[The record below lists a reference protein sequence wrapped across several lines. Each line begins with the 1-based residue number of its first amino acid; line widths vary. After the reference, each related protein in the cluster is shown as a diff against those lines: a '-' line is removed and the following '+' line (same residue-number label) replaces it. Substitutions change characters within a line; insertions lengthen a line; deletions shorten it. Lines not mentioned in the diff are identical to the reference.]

1 MRLFQGIHVVAY
13 GCDAAQLEIWE
24 RQVRDHGG
32 TLTRARRGDA
42 ISNEQLRAA
51 THVVCATLPPN
62 NLILRCEAFRKPLP
76 LLKTDWLAASLHYE
90 RLVWTKFYHWNLAVR
105 VSKMIRKRTVSA
117 PCSNSR
123 LSSLNFENDISPR
136 TRIKR
141 NRPASFTGAR
151 RVTNRQGGEISSPFC
166 NPSSSSSSGRYV
178 GKLPVVLTWN
188 ANNLRARLV
197 GLGGKGGSSVGV
209 GGGGEGLKDLA
220 ILHNVDII
228 CIQEVCMDITA
239 LQRHLSPLPSSSG
252 AAPTRES
259 DLSTRSNNN
268 GRTSSERMQITP
280 PRRRR
285 VQHRQGEGGDEVSIR
300 RIAPE
305 LSSAN
310 YIIET
315 RSAPYWLPEDF
326 RMSVWSLNGD
336 EDNKGKAKG
345 KGVGV
350 IMRSSWAPENF
361 ERALGFSLDDPE
373 LESHARFSEGR
384 CITLQ
389 LREELVLLVTYS
401 PQDSFNT
408 CRSCSAIDMLEGGHG
423 GIGTSERRKLLNQ
436 SQIPCFRTQVW
447 DRALRKYISSLLSEP
462 RKKHLIWCGVGRV
475 SRCVKIHRVFCLSPT
490 HHY

>member
-24 RQVRDHGG
+24 RQVFIFDSSD
-32 TLTRARRGDA
+32 TNLMPLTG
-42 ISNEQLRAA
+42 LR
-51 THVVCATLPPN
+51 L
-62 NLILRCEAFRKPLP
+62 LFRCEAFRKPLP

-141 NRPASFTGAR
+141 NRPASFTEAR

-166 NPSSSSSSGRYV
+166 NPSSSSSSSSGRYV

-228 CIQEVCMDITA
+228 CIQEMQSRHREECQPSNL
-239 LQRHLSPLPSSSG
+239 LQCCRLHASSLKM
-252 AAPTRES
+252 ES
-259 DLSTRSNNN
+259 RLVAS
-268 GRTSSERMQITP
+268 M
-280 PRRRR
+280 
-285 VQHRQGEGGDEVSIR
+285 
-300 RIAPE
+300 
-305 LSSAN
+305 
-310 YIIET
+310 
-315 RSAPYWLPEDF
+315 
-326 RMSVWSLNGD
+326 
-336 EDNKGKAKG
+336 
-345 KGVGV
+345 
-350 IMRSSWAPENF
+350 
-361 ERALGFSLDDPE
+361 
-373 LESHARFSEGR
+373 

-462 RKKHLIWCGVGRV
+462 RKKHLIWCGDMNALHD
-475 SRCVKIHRVFCLSPT
+475 VKKDRLFRNRGEGASAKSYVYLHVPKGNRAEKEKVKELGGVFPP
-490 HHY
+490 HIEMDEKRYF